1 MLRPVPT
8 LDNFIDHRLAGG
20 RGYFSRHDALE
31 VRIAPGALSAA
42 LTRAVAKG
50 KLATPR
56 HGFYLIVRPEHRA
69 AGAADPAEWI
79 DPLMKHQGLGYR
91 VSLLRA
97 AAHHGSSHQ
106 AAMIFQVVAPRQLR
120 DLTLGAHRL
129 QFIYQ
134 EPEAFAACNE
144 ASLVETIKTPAGFA
158 VVAGV
163 ELTLL
168 DCVRYMHR
176 AGGLGSVAQIAK
188 DLGARADPRTL
199 AKAAA
204 HYEGAAVRRLGYLL
218 EQAGHIK
225 QARALHV
232 YADSARHFAPLDP
245 SVKPIVAALADVPE
259 RDSSWKLLL
268 NEIVEVDA

>member
-1 MLRPVPT
+1 MPS
-8 LDNFIDHRLAGG
+8 LDSFIDQQLAVG
-20 RGYFSRHDALE
+20 RGYFSRDDAL
-31 VRIAPGALSAA
+31 VAGIAPGALAA
-42 LTRAVAKG
+42 SVTRAVAKG
-50 KLATPR
+50 KLANPR
-56 HGFYLIVRPEHRA
+56 HGFYLIVRPEHRV

-79 DPLMKHQGLGYR
+79 GPLMKHQGLGYR

-106 AAMIFQVVAPRQLR
+106 AAMVFQVVVPQQQR
-120 DLTLGAHRL
+120 DLTIGAHRL
-129 QFIYQ
+129 QFVYQ
-134 EPEAFAACNE
+134 EPKAFAACNE
-144 ASLVETIKTPAGFA
+144 ATLVEAIKTPAGFA

-176 AGGLGSVAQIAK
+176 AGGLGIVAQIAK
-188 DLGARADPRTL
+188 DLGARADPRRL
-199 AKAAA
+199 ARAAA

-218 EQAGHIK
+218 EQAGHAK
-225 QARALHV
+225 QARALRV

-245 SVKPIVAALADVPE
+245 GVKPIVAALADVPE

-268 NEIVEVDA
+268 NEVIEVDA

>member
-1 MLRPVPT
+1 MAA
-8 LDNFIDHRLAGG
+8 LDTFIDDRLAAG
-20 RGYFSRHDALE
+20 RGWFSRDEA
-31 VRIAPGALSAA
+31 VASGIALSTLSPA

-50 KLATPR
+50 KLACPR

-69 AGAADPAEWI
+69 VGAADPAEWI

-97 AAHHGSSHQ
+97 AAHQGSSHQ

-129 QFIYQ
+129 QFVYQ
-134 EPEAFAACNE
+134 EPEAFAACND
-144 ASLVETIKTPAGFA
+144 AALVDAIQTPAGFA

-188 DLGARADPRTL
+188 DLGAHADARRL
-199 AKAAA
+199 ARAAA

-218 EQAGHIK
+218 EQAGHSK
-225 QARALHV
+225 QAKAFRV
-232 YADSARHFAPLDP
+232 YAEIARHFAPLDP
-245 SVKPIVAALADVPE
+245 GTKSLVPALAQASL
-259 RDSSWKLLL
+259 RDTTWKLEL
-268 NEIVEVDA
+268 NEAFEVDA

>member
-1 MLRPVPT
+1 MTALHAFV
-8 LDNFIDHRLAGG
+8 DNRLAAG
-20 RGYFSRHDALE
+20 RGWFSRDDALACG
-31 VRIAPGALSAA
+31 IAPSALSSA

-50 KLATPR
+50 KLACPR
-56 HGFYLIVRPEHRA
+56 RGFYLIVRPEHRSS
-69 AGAADPAEWI
+69 GAADPAEWI

-144 ASLVETIKTPAGFA
+144 PALVEAIKTPAGFA

-188 DLGARADPRTL
+188 DLGARADARKL
-199 AKAAA
+199 AKLAA
-204 HYEGAAVRRLGYLL
+204 HYEGSAVRRLGYLL
-218 EQAGHIK
+218 EHAGHTK
-225 QARALHV
+225 QGRALHV

-245 SVKPIVAALADVPE
+245 GVKPIVAALADVPE
-259 RDSSWKLLL
+259 RDSTWKLLI
-268 NEIVEVDA
+268 NEVVEVNA

>member
-1 MLRPVPT
+1 MAA
-8 LDNFIDHRLAGG
+8 LDAFVDERLAAG
-20 RGYFSRHDALE
+20 RGWFSRDEA
-31 VRIAPGALSAA
+31 VASGIALSALSPA

-50 KLATPR
+50 KLANPR

-120 DLTLGAHRL
+120 DVMLGAHRL

-134 EPEAFAACNE
+134 EPHAFAACNE
-144 ASLVETIKTPAGFA
+144 TALVEAIKTPAGFA
-158 VVAGV
+158 VVAGI

-176 AGGLGSVAQIAK
+176 AGGLSSVAQIAK
-188 DLGARADPRTL
+188 DLGARADPRKL
-199 AKAAA
+199 ARAAA
-204 HYEGAAVRRLGYLL
+204 HYEGSAVRRLGYLL
-218 EQAGHIK
+218 EQADHTK
-225 QARALHV
+225 QARALHL

-245 SVKPIVAALADVPE
+245 SVKLIVAALADVPE

-268 NEIVEVDA
+268 NEVIEVDA

>member
-1 MLRPVPT
+1 MAA
-8 LDNFIDHRLAGG
+8 LDAFIDDRLAAG
-20 RGYFSRHDALE
+20 RGWFARDEAVASG
-31 VRIAPGALSAA
+31 IALSALAPA

-50 KLATPR
+50 KLAHPR

-79 DPLMKHQGLGYR
+79 DPLMQHQGLPYR

-134 EPEAFAACNE
+134 EAEAFAACNE
-144 ASLVETIKTPAGFA
+144 PALLDAIKTPASFA
-158 VVAGV
+158 AAAGV

-176 AGGLGSVAQIAK
+176 SGGLNSVAQIAK
-188 DLGARADPRTL
+188 DLGGKADARKL
-199 AKAAA
+199 AKVAI
-204 HYEGAAVRRLGYLL
+204 HYEGAAVRRLGYVL
-218 EQAGHIK
+218 EQAGHDK
-225 QARALHV
+225 AARALRSF
-232 YADSARHFAPLDP
+232 AETARHFAQLDP
-245 SVKPIVAALADVPE
+245 NVKPLIPALAETARREPT
-259 RDSSWKLLL
+259 WKLEL
-268 NEIVEVDA
+268 NEAIEVDA

>member
-1 MLRPVPT
+1 MAA
-8 LDNFIDHRLAGG
+8 LDTFIDDRLAAG
-20 RGYFSRHDALE
+20 RGWFSRDEA
-31 VRIAPGALSAA
+31 VASGIALSTLSSA

-50 KLATPR
+50 KLASPR

-134 EPEAFAACNE
+134 EPAAFAACNE
-144 ASLVETIKTPAGFA
+144 AAFVGTIKTPAGFA

-188 DLGARADPRTL
+188 DLGAHADARRL
-199 AKAAA
+199 ARAAA
-204 HYEGAAVRRLGYLL
+204 RYEGAAVRRLGYLL
-218 EQAGHIK
+218 EQAGHTK
-225 QARALHV
+225 QARALRV
-232 YADSARHFAPLDP
+232 YAETARHFAPLDP
-245 SVKPIVAALADVPE
+245 GIKPIVAALAEVPE
-259 RDSSWKLLL
+259 RDSTWKLLI
-268 NEIVEVDA
+268 NEVVEVDA

>member
-1 MLRPVPT
+1 MAA
-8 LDNFIDHRLAGG
+8 LDAFIDDRLAAG
-20 RGYFSRHDALE
+20 RGWFSRDDA
-31 VRIAPGALSAA
+31 VASGIALSALSTA

-50 KLATPR
+50 KLANPR

-144 ASLVETIKTPAGFA
+144 PALVEAIKTPAGFA
-158 VVAGV
+158 VVAGI

-176 AGGLGSVAQIAK
+176 AGGLSSVAQIAK
-188 DLGARADPRTL
+188 DLGARADARKL
-199 AKAAA
+199 ARAAA

-218 EQAGHIK
+218 QQAGHAK
-225 QARALHV
+225 QSRALHV

-268 NEIVEVDA
+268 NEVIEVDA

>member
-1 MLRPVPT
+1 MSLFDS
-8 LDNFIDHRLAGG
+8 LIDDRLAAG
-20 RGYFSRHDALE
+20 RGWFSRDDAIE
-31 VRIAPGALSAA
+31 AGIAPGALSAS

-50 KLATPR
+50 KLANPR

-129 QFIYQ
+129 QFVYQ

-144 ASLVETIKTPAGFA
+144 ASLVDAIKTPAGFA

-188 DLGARADPRTL
+188 DLGAHAVARRL
-199 AKAAA
+199 ARAAA

-218 EQAGHIK
+218 EQAGHTK
-225 QARALHV
+225 QAKALRV
-232 YADSARHFAPLDP
+232 YAETARHFAPLDP
-245 SVKPIVAALADVPE
+245 NVKPIVAALAEVPA
-259 RDSSWKLLL
+259 RDSTWKLLI
-268 NEIVEVDA
+268 NEVVEVDA

>member
-1 MLRPVPT
+1 MAA
-8 LDNFIDHRLAGG
+8 LDTFIDDRLAAG
-20 RGYFSRHDALE
+20 RGWFSRDEAIASG
-31 VRIAPGALSAA
+31 IAPSTLSPA

-50 KLATPR
+50 KLANPR

-79 DPLMKHQGLGYR
+79 GPLMKHQGLAYR

-120 DLTLGAHRL
+120 DVTLGAHRL

-134 EPEAFAACNE
+134 EPEAFAACNDS
-144 ASLVETIKTPAGFA
+144 ALLDAIKTPAGFA
-158 VVAGV
+158 VVGGV

-176 AGGLGSVAQIAK
+176 AGGINSVAQVAK
-188 DLGARADPRTL
+188 DLGAKADARKLART
-199 AKAAA
+199 AT

-218 EQAGHIK
+218 EQAGHGK
-225 QARALHV
+225 QSRALHSF
-232 YADSARHFAPLDP
+232 AESARHFAPLDP
-245 SVKPIVAALADVPE
+245 GVKPLIPALAEAARREPT
-259 RDSSWKLLL
+259 WKLEL
-268 NEIVEVDA
+268 NETIEVDA

>member
-1 MLRPVPT
+1 MAA
-8 LDNFIDHRLAGG
+8 LDSFIDDRLAAG
-20 RGYFSRHDALE
+20 RGWFSRDEAVE
-31 VRIAPGALSAA
+31 SGIAQSTLSPA

-50 KLATPR
+50 KLASPR

-144 ASLVETIKTPAGFA
+144 ASLVGTIKTPAGFA

-188 DLGARADPRTL
+188 DLGAHADPRRL

-204 HYEGAAVRRLGYLL
+204 RYEGAAVRRLGYLL
-218 EQAGHIK
+218 ERAGYTK
-225 QARALHV
+225 RSKALRV
-232 YADSARHFAPLDP
+232 YAETARHFAPVDP
-245 SVKPIVAALADVPE
+245 NVKPIVAALAEVPE
-259 RDSSWKLLL
+259 RDSTWKLLI
-268 NEIVEVDA
+268 NEVVEVDA

>member
-1 MLRPVPT
+1 MPS
-8 LDNFIDHRLAGG
+8 LDTFIDDRLVVG
-20 RGYFSRHDALE
+20 RGWFGRDEAIAAG
-31 VRIAPGALSAA
+31 IAPGALAAA

-50 KLATPR
+50 KVANPR

-106 AAMIFQVVAPRQLR
+106 AAMVFQVVAPRQLR

-129 QFIYQ
+129 QFVYQ
-134 EPEAFAACNE
+134 APEAFAACNE
-144 ASLVETIKTPAGFA
+144 PALVAVIKTPAGFA

-188 DLGARADPRTL
+188 DLGARADPRRL
-199 AKAAA
+199 ATAAV

-218 EQAGHIK
+218 EQAGHGK
-225 QARALHV
+225 QARALRV
-232 YADSARHFAPLDP
+232 YADSARHFASLDP

-259 RDSSWKLLL
+259 RNSSWKLLL
-268 NEIVEVDA
+268 NEIIEVDA

>member
-1 MLRPVPT
+1 MAA
-8 LDNFIDHRLAGG
+8 LDAFIDDRLAAG
-20 RGYFSRHDALE
+20 RGWFSRDDA
-31 VRIAPGALSAA
+31 VASGIALSALSPA

-50 KLATPR
+50 RLTHPR

-69 AGAADPAEWI
+69 LGAADPAEWI

-134 EPEAFAACNE
+134 EPGAFAACNE
-144 ASLVETIKTPAGFA
+144 PALVEAIKTPAGFA

-176 AGGLGSVAQIAK
+176 AGGLSSVAQIAK
-188 DLGARADPRTL
+188 DLGARAEPRRL
-199 AKAAA
+199 ARAAA

-218 EQAGHIK
+218 EQAGHSK
-225 QARALHV
+225 QARALRV
-232 YADSARHFAPLDP
+232 YADSARHLAPLDP
-245 SVKPIVAALADVPE
+245 SVKPIVAALADVSQ

-268 NEIVEVDA
+268 DEIVEVDA

>member
-1 MLRPVPT
+1 MAA
-8 LDNFIDHRLAGG
+8 LDAFIDNRLAAG
-20 RGYFSRHDALE
+20 RAWFSREDA
-31 VRIAPGALSAA
+31 VASGIALSTLSPA

-50 KLATPR
+50 KLANPR

-79 DPLMKHQGLGYR
+79 DPLMKHQGLAYR

-144 ASLVETIKTPAGFA
+144 PALLQAIKTSAGFA

-176 AGGLGSVAQIAK
+176 AGGINSVAQVAK
-188 DLGARADPRTL
+188 DLGSAADTRKL
-199 AKAAA
+199 SKAAA
-204 HYEGAAVRRLGYLL
+204 HYEGASVRRLGYLL
-218 EQAGHIK
+218 EQAGHGK
-225 QARALHV
+225 QARALHSF
-232 YADSARHFAPLDP
+232 AESARHFAPLDP
-245 SVKPIVAALADVPE
+245 GVKPLVPALTEPSRRE
-259 RDSSWKLLL
+259 PTWKLEL
-268 NEIVEVDA
+268 NETIEVDA

>member
-1 MLRPVPT
+1 MAA
-8 LDNFIDHRLAGG
+8 LDSFIDDRLAAG
-20 RGYFSRHDALE
+20 RGWFSRNEA
-31 VRIAPGALSAA
+31 VASGIAPSALSTA

-50 KLATPR
+50 KLANPR

-79 DPLMKHQGLGYR
+79 DPLMKHQGLAYR

-144 ASLVETIKTPAGFA
+144 PALVETIKTPAGFA

-163 ELTLL
+163 DLTLL

-188 DLGARADPRTL
+188 DLGARADPRKL
-199 AKAAA
+199 ARAAA

-218 EQAGHIK
+218 EQAGHAK
-225 QARALHV
+225 QSRALHV

>member
-1 MLRPVPT
+1 MAV
-8 LDNFIDHRLAGG
+8 LDSFIDGCLAAG
-20 RGYFSRHDALE
+20 RGWFSRDEAVASGIALTT
-31 VRIAPGALSAA
+31 LSPA

-50 KLATPR
+50 KLAHPR
-56 HGFYLIVRPEHRA
+56 HGFYLIVTPEHRA
-69 AGAADPAEWI
+69 AGAADPAQWI
-79 DPLMKHQGLGYR
+79 DPLMKHQRLDYR

-134 EPEAFAACNE
+134 APEAFAACNE
-144 ASLVETIKTPAGFA
+144 AALVDLIKTSAGFTIF
-158 VVAGV
+158 AGV

-188 DLGARADPRTL
+188 DLGAQAEARRL
-199 AKAAA
+199 ARAAA

-218 EQAGHIK
+218 QHAGHTK
-225 QARALHV
+225 QARALRK
-232 YADSARHFAPLDP
+232 YAEGANHFVPLDP
-245 SVKPIVAALADVPE
+245 GVKPTVAALVDVAE
-259 RDSSWKLLL
+259 RDADWKLLI
-268 NEIVEVDA
+268 NEAVEVDS

>member
-1 MLRPVPT
+1 MAS
-8 LDNFIDHRLAGG
+8 LDAFIDDRLAAG
-20 RGYFSRHDALE
+20 RGWFSRDDA
-31 VRIAPGALSAA
+31 VASGIAPSALSLA
-42 LTRAVAKG
+42 LTRAVAKR
-50 KLATPR
+50 KLANPR

-79 DPLMKHQGLGYR
+79 DPLMKHQGLAYR

-134 EPEAFAACNE
+134 EPEALAACNE
-144 ASLVETIKTPAGFA
+144 PAFLETIKTPAGFA

-176 AGGLGSVAQIAK
+176 AGGINSVAQIVK
-188 DLGARADPRTL
+188 DIGSEADTRRLARAAT
-199 AKAAA
+199 
-204 HYEGAAVRRLGYLL
+204 HYEGASARRLGYLL
-218 EQAGHIK
+218 EQAGHGK
-225 QARALHV
+225 QARALHSF
-232 YADSARHFAPLDP
+232 AESAKHFAPLDP
-245 SVKPIVAALADVPE
+245 GVKPLVPALAEPPRRE
-259 RDSSWKLLL
+259 PTWKLEL
-268 NEIVEVDA
+268 NETIEVDA

>member
-1 MLRPVPT
+1 MAA
-8 LDNFIDHRLAGG
+8 LDAFIDNRLAAG
-20 RGYFSRHDALE
+20 RGWFSRDDAVASGIL
-31 VRIAPGALSAA
+31 PSALSSA
-42 LTRAVAKG
+42 LTRAVTRG
-50 KLATPR
+50 KLANPR

-79 DPLMKHQGLGYR
+79 DPLMQHQGLGYR

-120 DLTLGAHRL
+120 DLTLGAYRL

-144 ASLVETIKTPAGFA
+144 PALLDAIKTPAGFA
-158 VVAGV
+158 VVAGI
-163 ELTLL
+163 ELTML

-176 AGGLGSVAQIAK
+176 AGGINSVAQIAK
-188 DLGARADPRTL
+188 DLGARADTRKL
-199 AKAAA
+199 AKAAT

-218 EQAGHIK
+218 EQAGNGK
-225 QARALHV
+225 QARALHSF
-232 YADSARHFAPLDP
+232 AESAKHFAPLDP
-245 SVKPIVAALADVPE
+245 SVKPLVPALASGSRREPT
-259 RDSSWKLLL
+259 WKLEL
-268 NEIVEVDA
+268 NETIEVDA

>member
-1 MLRPVPT
+1 VSL
-8 LDNFIDHRLAGG
+8 LDSFIDQRLVAG
-20 RGYFSRHDALE
+20 RGYFSRDDAVE
-31 VRIAPGALSAA
+31 AGIAHGALSAS

-50 KLATPR
+50 KLANPR

-106 AAMIFQVVAPRQLR
+106 AAMILQVVAPRQLR

-134 EPEAFAACNE
+134 EPEAFVACNE
-144 ASLVETIKTPAGFA
+144 AEFIEAIKTPAGFA

-188 DLGARADPRTL
+188 DLGAGADRRKL

-218 EQAGHIK
+218 EQAGHVK
-225 QARALHV
+225 QSRALHV

-245 SVKPIVAALADVPE
+245 SVKPIVAVLADVAE
-259 RDSSWKLLL
+259 RDSSWKLLI

>member
-1 MLRPVPT
+1 MAALEA
-8 LDNFIDHRLAGG
+8 LIDGCLAAG
-20 RGYFSRHDALE
+20 RGWFSRDEA
-31 VRIAPGALSAA
+31 VAAGFAPSALSAA

-50 KLATPR
+50 KLANPR
-56 HGFYLIVRPEHRA
+56 HGFYLIVRPEQRA

-79 DPLMKHQGLGYR
+79 GPLMKHQGLGYR

-106 AAMIFQVVAPRQLR
+106 AAMVFQVLAPRQLR

-134 EPEAFAACNE
+134 EPGAFAACNE
-144 ASLVETIKTPAGFA
+144 PGLLDAIKTPAGFA

-176 AGGLGSVAQIAK
+176 AGGINSVAQIAK
-188 DLGARADPRTL
+188 DLGAKAGARKL
-199 AKAAA
+199 AKAAN
-204 HYEGAAVRRLGYLL
+204 HYEGAVVRRLGYLL
-218 EQAGHIK
+218 EQSGHGR
-225 QARALHV
+225 QARVLYSFAE
-232 YADSARHFAPLDP
+232 SAKHFAPLDP
-245 SVKPIVAALADVPE
+245 GAKPLVPALAEAAPRE
-259 RDSSWKLLL
+259 PTWKLEL
-268 NEIVEVDA
+268 NETIEVDA

>member
-1 MLRPVPT
+1 MAA
-8 LDNFIDHRLAGG
+8 LDTFIDDRLAAG
-20 RGYFSRHDALE
+20 RGWFSRAE
-31 VRIAPGALSAA
+31 AVASVIALSTLSTA

-50 KLATPR
+50 KLASPR

-91 VSLLRA
+91 GSLLRA

-144 ASLVETIKTPAGFA
+144 ASPVGTIKTPAGFA

-188 DLGARADPRTL
+188 DLGAHADARRL
-199 AKAAA
+199 ARAAA

-218 EQAGHIK
+218 EQAGHTR
-225 QARALHV
+225 QAKALRV
-232 YADSARHFAPLDP
+232 YAEAARHFAPLDP
-245 SVKPIVAALADVPE
+245 SVKLIVAALAEVPE
-259 RDSSWKLLL
+259 RDAIWKLLI
-268 NEIVEVDA
+268 NEVVEVDA

>member
-1 MLRPVPT
+1 MAA
-8 LDNFIDHRLAGG
+8 LDTFIDDRLAAG
-20 RGYFSRHDALE
+20 RGWFSRDEA
-31 VRIAPGALSAA
+31 VAPGIAPSALAPA

-50 KLATPR
+50 KLANPR

-69 AGAADPAEWI
+69 TGAADPAEWI
-79 DPLMKHQGLGYR
+79 GPLMKHQGLSYR

-120 DLTLGAHRL
+120 DVTLGAHRM
-129 QFIYQ
+129 QFVYQ
-134 EPEAFAACNE
+134 EPEAFAAGNE
-144 ASLVETIKTPAGFA
+144 PALLDAIKTPAGFA

-176 AGGLGSVAQIAK
+176 AGGINSVAQIAK
-188 DLGARADPRTL
+188 DLGAKVETRKL
-199 AKAAA
+199 SKAAN

-218 EQAGHIK
+218 EQSGHAK
-225 QARALHV
+225 QARVLHSF
-232 YADSARHFAPLDP
+232 AESAKHFAPLDP
-245 SVKPIVAALADVPE
+245 GVKPLVPALAEAAPRE
-259 RDSSWKLLL
+259 PTWKLEL
-268 NEIVEVDA
+268 NETIEVDA